1 MRIIAGKNRG
11 TKLYTLDGDDITR
24 PTLDRV
30 KESLFNIIM
39 QYLEGSNVLDL
50 FAGSGALGLEALSR
64 GANEVTFC
72 DNSIK
77 AINVI
82 KNNIEKT
89 RQEEKARVL
98 YKDFVKAIL
107 NLKDENKKFDI
118 IFLDPPYKTDY
129 IIKAIE
135 MIIEEDLLSDKGIII
150 AETDEKSRII
160 KELENKDISIY
171 DIRKYGRID
180 IIFLKRKG

>member
-107 NLKDENKKFDI
+107 NLKDENIKGLYYIGSSTHPGNGVSVI
-118 IFLDPPYKTDY
+118 IDGSKLV
-129 IIKAIE
+129 A
-135 MIIEEDLLSDKGIII
+135 
-150 AETDEKSRII
+150 DEICK
-160 KELENKDISIY
+160 L
-171 DIRKYGRID
+171 
-180 IIFLKRKG
+180 

>member
-30 KESLFNIIM
+30 KESLFNIISG
-39 QYLEGSNVLDL
+39 YLEESNVLDL

-64 GANEVTFC
+64 GASEVVFC
-72 DNSIK
+72 DNSSK
-77 AINVI
+77 AINII

-89 RQEEKARVL
+89 KQKEKTKVL
-98 YKDFVKAIL
+98 YKDFAKAIL
-107 NLKDENKKFDI
+107 NLKNENKKFDI

-129 IIKAIE
+129 IVKAIE
-135 MIIEEDLLSDKGIII
+135 MIIEGSLLSENGIII
-150 AETDEKSRII
+150 AETDEKDRIL
-160 KELENKDISIY
+160 KELENKDVMIY

>member
-39 QYLEGSNVLDL
+39 PYIENSNILDL
-50 FAGSGALGLEALSR
+50 FAGSGALGLESLSR
-64 GANEVTFC
+64 GAGKVTFC
-72 DNSIK
+72 DNSSK

-82 KNNIEKT
+82 KNNINKTKLEKKT
-89 RQEEKARVL
+89 QVL
-98 YKDFVKAIL
+98 HKDFSKAIID
-107 NLKDENKKFDI
+107 LKNQKNKFDI

-135 MIIEEDLLSDKGIII
+135 MIIEEDLL
-150 AETDEKSRII
+150 
-160 KELENKDISIY
+160 
-171 DIRKYGRID
+171 
-180 IIFLKRKG
+180 